1 MQSMNEP
8 KTARKTRVMDPTC
21 PQAGGTKAEKAR
33 EPEKP
38 LFRVWTLGEL
48 RRLEEPEGWN
58 LVGDYHITRGAVTV
72 LAGSPGIGKSFA
84 SLMLGIQA
92 AQGTGEWLGYKINRP
107 FKTLI
112 IQAENN
118 LLRLIMDAKRVMMP
132 EEHNERLKVLE
143 FDWGNISL
151 QDLKLLTKLREL
163 VADFQP
169 DLVVVDPFN
178 QFSGDSNEKEC
189 KEAVRG
195 ILSIL
200 EAAPVPPA
208 CLIVAHNRKKR
219 EGDNHAGRRLADLIS
234 GSYVM
239 QSNPRCVIS
248 YLPYSDDPE
257 DNRVVVVTVKKNN
270 GKSKGPATAWRLLEH
285 GFEKLDDFDFEEW
298 SGGGNAGPKKDK
310 SKIRL
315 EHLQEVFRGGALTR
329 QELGRKLEELTGA
342 GRSAVSEAVNKRF
355 AHCLE
360 KLPGGLLFTLKEEH
374 KAESSPFEDDEGDGG
389 ED

>member
-1 MQSMNEP
+1 M
-8 KTARKTRVMDPTC
+8 
-21 PQAGGTKAEKAR
+21 
-33 EPEKP
+33 
-38 LFRVWTLGEL
+38 
-48 RRLEEPEGWN
+48 
-58 LVGDYHITRGAVTV
+58 
-72 LAGSPGIGKSFA
+72 
-84 SLMLGIQA
+84 
-92 AQGTGEWLGYKINRP
+92 
-107 FKTLI
+107 
-112 IQAENN
+112 
-118 LLRLIMDAKRVMMP
+118 
-132 EEHNERLKVLE
+132 
-143 FDWGNISL
+143 
-151 QDLKLLTKLREL
+151 
-163 VADFQP
+163 
-169 DLVVVDPFN
+169 
-178 QFSGDSNEKEC
+178 
-189 KEAVRG
+189 
-195 ILSIL
+195 
-200 EAAPVPPA
+200 PPA